1 MFCSSGGNSSPPG
14 HKDGSGEAGVAGGDG
29 GGPVGGDGGHMAVL
43 DGAVVGGRVGGRL
56 VPGGAAVGD
65 DAVKVWVV
73 LNYNGGQSEGE
84 FEAVCATRE
93 RAVRFAEDM
102 MTEFSE
108 PQELELEWEGDDVTA
123 WEGSSAWYVQI
134 SEVEV
139 LT

>member
-1 MFCSSGGNSSPPG
+1 
-14 HKDGSGEAGVAGGDG
+14 
-29 GGPVGGDGGHMAVL
+29 
-43 DGAVVGGRVGGRL
+43 
-56 VPGGAAVGD
+56 
-65 DAVKVWVV
+65 VKVWVV

-102 MTEFSE
+102 MTEFAE
-108 PQELELEWEGDDVTA
+108 PGEQELAWEGDDVTA